1 MLKKMLLA
9 CVLATAFASAQDA
22 APVATAEKAAS
33 AEAAAVETSA
43 AETGAEV
50 AVAETAAPSVESEL
64 KEEIAV
70 RDSVM
75 AAQSESCSA
84 DKDSLRKALEI
95 EQAKSANWEQSYETI
110 KKDNA
115 LCAQALSV
123 SIGVSEKKKEEVDDA
138 KKAGSSMVTTSFIG
152 GIGIGMLIF
161 WLIFG
166 TGGK

>member
-1 MLKKMLLA
+1 MLKKILLS
-9 CVLATAFASAQDA
+9 CVLASAFAFAAEVAPAA
-22 APVATAEKAAS
+22 APAEG
-33 AEAAAVETSA
+33 A
-43 AETGAEV
+43 AETGVEV
-50 AVAETAAPSVESEL
+50 SSAETAAPSVENEL

-84 DKDSLRKALEI
+84 DKDSLRKALEV

-123 SIGVSEKKKEEVDDA
+123 SIGVNEKKKEQTQEDKLQA
-138 KKAGSSMVTTSFIG
+138 SSMAAGAFLG
-152 GIGIGMLIF
+152 GIGAGMLIF
-161 WLIFG
+161 YLIFG
-166 TGGK
+166 TGDSK

>member
-1 MLKKMLLA
+1 MLKKILLTY
-9 CVLATAFASAQDA
+9 VLAATFASAQ
-22 APVATAEKAAS
+22 EAAS
-33 AEAAAVETSA
+33 ATAVVAAPAEGA
-43 AETGAEV
+43 AETGVEV
-50 AVAETAAPSVESEL
+50 SSAETAAPSVENEL

-84 DKDSLRKALEI
+84 DKDSLRKALEV

-115 LCAQALSV
+115 LCAQALGV
-123 SIGVSEKKKEEVDDA
+123 SIGVNEKKKEEVDEA
-138 KKAGSSMVTTSFIG
+138 KKAGSSLVTTSFIG
-152 GIGIGMLIF
+152 GVGIGMLIF

>member
-1 MLKKMLLA
+1 MLKKILLT
-9 CVLATAFASAQDA
+9 CVLAATFSSAQ
-22 APVATAEKAAS
+22 EAAS
-33 AEAAAVETSA
+33 ATAVVAAPAEGA
-43 AETGAEV
+43 AETGVEV
-50 AVAETAAPSVESEL
+50 SSAETAAPSVENEL

-84 DKDSLRKALEI
+84 DKDSLRKALEV

-115 LCAQALSV
+115 LCAQALGV
-123 SIGVSEKKKEEVDDA
+123 SIGVNEKKKEEVDEA
-138 KKAGSSMVTTSFIG
+138 KKAGSSLVTTSFIG
-152 GIGIGMLIF
+152 GVGIGMLIF

>member
-1 MLKKMLLA
+1 MLKKILLT
-9 CVLATAFASAQDA
+9 CVLAATFASAQ
-22 APVATAEKAAS
+22 EAAS
-33 AEAAAVETSA
+33 ATAVVAAPAEGA
-43 AETGAEV
+43 AETGVEV
-50 AVAETAAPSVESEL
+50 SSAETAAPSVENEL

-70 RDSVM
+70 RDSIM

-84 DKDSLRKALEI
+84 DKDSLRKALEV

-115 LCAQALSV
+115 LCAQALGV
-123 SIGVSEKKKEEVDDA
+123 SIGVNEKKKEEVDEA
-138 KKAGSSMVTTSFIG
+138 KKAGSSLVTTSFIG
-152 GIGIGMLIF
+152 GVGIGMLIF

>member
-1 MLKKMLLA
+1 MLKKILLT
-9 CVLATAFASAQDA
+9 CVLAATFASAQ
-22 APVATAEKAAS
+22 EAAS
-33 AEAAAVETSA
+33 ATAVVAAPAEGA
-43 AETGAEV
+43 AETGVEV
-50 AVAETAAPSVESEL
+50 SSAETAAPSVENEL

-84 DKDSLRKALEI
+84 DKDSLRKALEV

-115 LCAQALSV
+115 LCAQALGV
-123 SIGVSEKKKEEVDDA
+123 SIGVNEKKKEEVDEA
-138 KKAGSSMVTTSFIG
+138 KKAGSSLVTTSFIG
-152 GIGIGMLIF
+152 GVGIGMLIF